1 MKNYVFIVT
10 NNENHWSDM
19 TNILKEKAIPFYPEK
34 IEDFNKL
41 RNYCNFDHC
50 IKKECSTKARNEIKK
65 IISKLPKKFSCII
78 RFQITEGDVL
88 EKGILF
94 SKFYEDFLID
104 NPEVKLVV
112 YFNYGDSCICDHCIE
127 IREYQQKL
135 AIDYCA
141 EKGITFY
148 YWSAKGSHFFVK
160 DRSEFLSVK
169 NRKELSIDMLL

>member
-65 IISKLPKKFSCII
+65 IISKYSEKIPLFDII
-78 RFQITEGDVL
+78 YGRI
-88 EKGILF
+88 
-94 SKFYEDFLID
+94 FLIHRD
-104 NPEVKLVV
+104 NV
-112 YFNYGDSCICDHCIE
+112 YPNI
-127 IREYQQKL
+127 
-135 AIDYCA
+135 
-141 EKGITFY
+141 FY
-148 YWSAKGSHFFVK
+148 YH
-160 DRSEFLSVK
+160 
-169 NRKELSIDMLL
+169 